1 MKNVNLIEVA
11 KEHPGMI
18 VSISVGDLVNANKEL
33 IDITMR
39 DTEKLL
45 SESNQE
51 IYLSADKVAQ
61 MLGVDRSTLWRWE
74 KSEYLVPIHF
84 GGKVRYKM
92 SDIKNITNQQKSE
105 EQ

>member
-18 VSISVGDLVNANKEL
+18 ISISVGDLVNANKEL
-33 IDITMR
+33 VDITMR

-51 IYLSADKVAQ
+51 IYLSADKVSQ

-74 KSEYLVPIHF
+74 KTEYLVPVRF
-84 GGKVRYKM
+84 GGKVRYRM
-92 SDIKNITNQQKSE
+92 SDINNIINQQKME
-105 EQ
+105 G